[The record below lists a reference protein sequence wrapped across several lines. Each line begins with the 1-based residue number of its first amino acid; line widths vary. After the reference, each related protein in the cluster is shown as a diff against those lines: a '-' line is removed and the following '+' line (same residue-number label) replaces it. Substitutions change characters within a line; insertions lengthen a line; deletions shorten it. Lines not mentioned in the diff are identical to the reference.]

1 MISTS
6 RDTVNERLLGDW
18 QRDFPLVPRPFRHIA
33 RAMDLSEADVI
44 ERLKALQNAGAIDR
58 VGGVVRPNTI
68 AASTLAAV
76 AVPDFEV
83 DAVAALLSAEPG
95 VNHVYLRENDWN
107 LWFVMTGPDRS
118 YVDAALYRIA
128 ECAGYPVLDLSLE
141 TPYFIDLGFALTGA
155 ETNKPRYPSGDRG
168 PGDRHSP
175 EPEDRAL
182 VQKLTS
188 GLPLVPEPFRLLGSD
203 LGMTEAD
210 VLKRLGALT
219 ASGIV
224 PRIGIIVRHR
234 AVGWRANAMVTWDV
248 PPSDVDRAGEIL
260 ARASGVNLCYRRRR
274 HEQAW
279 PYNLYCM
286 VHAKTREDALEKI
299 GDAQDLAGLS
309 SFPRQILFSL
319 RCFKQTGALIS
330 LPKEAA

>member
-18 QRDFPLVPRPFRHIA
+18 QRDFPLVPRPFRDIA
-33 RAMDLSEADVI
+33 STLELSEADVI

-68 AASTLAAV
+68 AASTLATM

-118 YVDAALYRIA
+118 FVDAALYRIA

-155 ETNKPRYPSGDRG
+155 EAHKPRYQSSAQSLGCG
-168 PGDRHSP
+168 LSPG
-175 EPEDRAL
+175 PEDRAL

-203 LGMTEAD
+203 LGITEAD
-210 VLKRLGALT
+210 VLKRMGALT
-219 ASGIV
+219 ASGII

-234 AVGWRANAMVTWDV
+234 AVGWCANAMVTWDV
-248 PPSDVDRAGEIL
+248 PPHDVDRAGEIL

-274 HEQAW
+274 HAQAW

-286 VHAKTREDALEKI
+286 VHAKTRQDALEKI
-299 GDAQDLAGLS
+299 AAAQDRAGLS
-309 SFPRQILFSL
+309 SYSRQILFSL
-319 RCFKQTGALIS
+319 RCFKQTGALIA